1 MQSDSPNPQ
10 TKIAESALAS
20 QLDSLRKAFL
30 LKSTTLKIPTANP
43 KIYHL
48 DSAKIN
54 SQGGVFK
61 NGKLLKESL
70 NSVNIDLHAQ
80 ELFDYINNLNIFT
93 LRNNSDCKAFIK
105 KIFFKYFSFEA
116 RQNRRILA
124 DSANVKIIF
133 FCSYFSNMY
142 HFVFESYARL
152 LILLNHIN
160 SQNLYIIAPPKY
172 RGFKKYHDWFIK
184 EVLDF
189 FPSERILYLDYQ
201 NYDVKNLYFCSNPQ
215 LNQKHIKSAINDLQN
230 RFYMTDFTGFER
242 IYISRKKSPKR
253 FLVNDDEIA
262 EILEIQFGF
271 KRIFM
276 EDYNLK
282 EKINL
287 MMRAKIIITIEG
299 TSAINGLFM
308 SAPNAKLI
316 TLRSYD
322 MTEHILLIAANFKH
336 ISFLP
341 IVCESVAEE
350 NTKTQNETW
359 VSGNLYLPKEY
370 LLKKLQEY
378 EVCPL

>member
-1 MQSDSPNPQ
+1 M
-10 TKIAESALAS
+10 
-20 QLDSLRKAFL
+20 
-30 LKSTTLKIPTANP
+30 
-43 KIYHL
+43 
-48 DSAKIN
+48 
-54 SQGGVFK
+54 
-61 NGKLLKESL
+61 LKESL

-80 ELFDYINNLNIFT
+80 ELFDYINNLNIFA
-93 LRNNSDCKAFIK
+93 LRSKDDFKAFIK
-105 KIFFKYFSFEA
+105 KIFFRYFSLEA
-116 RQNRRILA
+116 RRNRRILA

-172 RGFKKYHDWFIK
+172 RGFQKYHAWFIS

-189 FPSERILYLDYQ
+189 FPRERILYLDYQ

-215 LNQKHIKSAINDLQN
+215 LNQKHIKNAINDLQN
-230 RFYMTDFTGFER
+230 RFYVAEFAGFER
-242 IYISRKKSPKR
+242 IYISRKKSPRR

-262 EILEIQFGF
+262 KILAEKFGF

-287 MMRAKIIITIEG
+287 MMRAKIIIAIEG

-308 SAPNAKLI
+308 RAPNAKLI

-322 MTEHILLIAANFKH
+322 MTEHILLIAANFEH

-341 IVCESVAEE
+341 IVCESVACK
-350 NTKTQNETW
+350 NTTNTQIHDESW

-370 LLKKLQEY
+370 LFKKLGEY
-378 EVCPL
+378 EVSPL